1 MNTQATK
8 VIALPD
14 NPAVRQLSEMA
25 CPEGS
30 RITSCPCNRDVKH
43 WPNGLVVLGIL
54 TNEQSRPARL
64 PLVVRVALEAHGGP
78 GQVLRTPFS
87 HFADVVV

>member
-1 MNTQATK
+1 MNTQATRA
-8 VIALPD
+8 ITLPV

-25 CPEGS
+25 CPEER
-30 RITSCPCNRDVKH
+30 RITSCQSNRNIKPG
-43 WPNGLVVLGIL
+43 PNGVVVLGIL
-54 TNEQSRPARL
+54 TDKRSRLAHL
-64 PLVVRVALEAHGGP
+64 QLVVRVALEAHGEP

>member
-1 MNTQATK
+1 MEIQFRQTQ
-8 VIALPD
+8 
-14 NPAVRQLSEMA
+14 
-25 CPEGS
+25 GS
-30 RITSCPCNRDVKH
+30 SLASQTAWR
-43 WPNGLVVLGIL
+43 NGLPPSRLAPLMSPVLPKCERPKRLAVLGIL
-54 TNEQSRPARL
+54 TNEESRPARL